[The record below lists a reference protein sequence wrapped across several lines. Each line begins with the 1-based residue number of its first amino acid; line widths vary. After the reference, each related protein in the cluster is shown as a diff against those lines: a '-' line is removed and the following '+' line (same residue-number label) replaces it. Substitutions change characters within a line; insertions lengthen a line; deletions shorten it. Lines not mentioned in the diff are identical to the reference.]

1 MPPSQ
6 ESAAAPPT
14 IRSSP
19 AGQPGSELREALAA
33 CSGAFLGVGLFSGI
47 SNILMLT
54 GPFFMLEVYDRVLPS
69 HSVPT
74 LVALSALALLLFLF
88 QGVIDLIRGRVLV
101 RIGIHLDEMLGH
113 RVLGAIIALRIR
125 APVDNGL
132 QPLRDLD
139 QIRGFLAGG
148 GPTALF
154 DLPWIPIYL
163 GVCFLFHPWLG
174 SVVLG
179 GAIALFLLTLI
190 SDVAT
195 RGLTRESAALAAK
208 RTTLTEAARRNAEV
222 IQAMGMGKGVAA
234 RWEELNRHYRSRHF
248 SLSNVTGN
256 LGALARLLR
265 VVLQSA
271 TLALG
276 AFLVLRQEASVGI
289 IIASSIL
296 TARAL
301 APLDSAVA
309 HWKGFVAARQSRR
322 RLEQLFATVPARPE
336 PMPLPRPSRTLAASG
351 LVVVPPGAQGP
362 SVLDVSFTLKAGD
375 GLGLVGPSAS
385 GKSSLVRALVG
396 VWQPVRGDVR
406 LDGATLDQWSPD
418 ALGAHVGYLPQDVEL
433 LDGTIRQ
440 NIARFAIAEDTDA
453 VIAAATAAGV
463 HDLILG
469 LPGGYETRIGESG
482 MALSGGQRQRVA
494 LARALYGDP
503 FLVVL
508 DEPNSNLDAEG
519 VAALGRAVASVRAR
533 GGIVIVVAHHANALS
548 GTNLVLAMNGGRI
561 KTFGPKEDPPARPPR
576 PAAFPYLPLKVIA
589 DAPGTG
595 S

>member
-195 RGLTRESAALAAK
+195 RGLTRESAALAAR

-289 IIASSIL
+289 IIASS
-296 TARAL
+296 RAG
-301 APLDSAVA
+301 AGSN
-309 HWKGFVAARQSRR
+309 SCS
-322 RLEQLFATVPARPE
+322 
-336 PMPLPRPSRTLAASG
+336 RPSRHARSRCRCRARPGPWPPAAWWWFRRGRRDRRSWMCPSRSRPATGWGWWGRARPANRPWCAPWWGSG
-351 LVVVPPGAQGP
+351 SPCGGMSA
-362 SVLDVSFTLKAGD
+362 STARRSIN
-375 GLGLVGPSAS
+375 GLRMPWAPMSDICRRMSNSSTGPSA
-385 GKSSLVRALVG
+385 R
-396 VWQPVRGDVR
+396 
-406 LDGATLDQWSPD
+406 TSP
-418 ALGAHVGYLPQDVEL
+418 
-433 LDGTIRQ
+433 
-440 NIARFAIAEDTDA
+440 
-453 VIAAATAAGV
+453 
-463 HDLILG
+463 
-469 LPGGYETRIGESG
+469 
-482 MALSGGQRQRVA
+482 
-494 LARALYGDP
+494 
-503 FLVVL
+503 
-508 DEPNSNLDAEG
+508 
-519 VAALGRAVASVRAR
+519 ASP
-533 GGIVIVVAHHANALS
+533 S
-548 GTNLVLAMNGGRI
+548 
-561 KTFGPKEDPPARPPR
+561 PR
-576 PAAFPYLPLKVIA
+576 TPTP
-589 DAPGTG
+589 
-595 S
+595 

>member
-1 MPPSQ
+1 MPPRQ
-6 ESAAAPPT
+6 ESAAPP
-14 IRSSP
+14 SP
-19 AGQPGSELREALAA
+19 VRPASAGRTGSDLRKALAS
-33 CSGAFLGVGLFSGI
+33 CSGAFLGVGLFSGV

-74 LVALSALALLLFLF
+74 LVALSVLALLLFLF
-88 QGVIDLIRGRVLV
+88 QGIIDLIRSRVLV
-101 RIGIHLDEMLGH
+101 RISLRLDEMLGR
-113 RVLGAIIALRIR
+113 RVLGAIIALRTR
-125 APVDNGL
+125 VPVDNGL

-139 QIRGFLAGG
+139 QIRGFLSSG

-154 DLPWIPIYL
+154 DLPWIPIYIAI
-163 GVCFLFHPWLG
+163 CFLFHPWLG
-174 SVVLG
+174 GVVLG
-179 GAIALFLLTLI
+179 GAVALFMLTLV

-195 RGLTRESAALAAK
+195 RGLTRESATFAAK

-222 IQAMGMGKGVAA
+222 IQAMGMASGVTAQ
-234 RWEELNRHYRSRHF
+234 WEGLNRLYRNRHF
-248 SLSNVTGN
+248 ALSNVTGN
-256 LGALARLLR
+256 LGALSRLLR

-301 APLDSAVA
+301 APLDSAIT
-309 HWKGFVAARQSRR
+309 HWKGFVGARQSWH
-322 RLEQLFATVPARPE
+322 RLEQLFLITPTDRE
-336 PMPLPRPSRTLAASG
+336 PMPLPRPSRTLAVGG
-351 LVVVPPGAQGP
+351 LVVVPPGAPGP
-362 SVLDVSFTLKAGD
+362 SVMDVSFTLKAGD

-385 GKSSLVRALVG
+385 GKSSLARSLVG
-396 VWQPVRGDVR
+396 VWRPVRGDVR

-433 LDGTIRQ
+433 FDGTIRQ
-440 NIARFAIAEDTDA
+440 NIARFAISDDPDA

-463 HDLILG
+463 HDLILA
-469 LPGGYETRIGESG
+469 LPDGYETRIGESG

-508 DEPNSNLDAEG
+508 DEPNSNLDSEG
-519 VAALGRAVASVRAR
+519 VEALGRAVASVRAR
-533 GGIVIVVAHHANALS
+533 GGIVIVVAHHAGALS
-548 GTNLVLAMNGGRI
+548 GTNLMLAMSGGRI
-561 KTFGPKEDPPARPPR
+561 KAFGPRETQANRMPR
-576 PAAFPYLPLKVIA
+576 PTTVSYHPLKVIA
-589 DAPGTG
+589 DTPEAT

>member
-1 MPPSQ
+1 MRSNEAP
-6 ESAAAPPT
+6 AAAPPAT
-14 IRSSP
+14 RPPP
-19 AGQPGSELREALAA
+19 AVQPGSEIKEALAS
-33 CSGAFLGVGLFSGI
+33 CSGAFRGVALFSGL

-88 QGVIDLIRGRVLV
+88 QGAIDLIRSRILV
-101 RIGIHLDEMLGH
+101 RISLRLDERLGR
-113 RVLGAIIALRIR
+113 RVLGAIMALRIR
-125 APVDNGL
+125 FPADNGL
-132 QPLRDLD
+132 QPMRDLD
-139 QIRGFLAGG
+139 QIRGFLSSGG
-148 GPTALF
+148 QTALF
-154 DLPWIPIYL
+154 DLPWVPVYIGI
-163 GVCFLFHPWLG
+163 CFLFHPWLG
-174 SVVLG
+174 GMVLAG
-179 GAIALFLLTLI
+179 GAALFALTLA

-195 RGLTRESAALAAK
+195 RGFTHEATAFGAK

-222 IQAMGMGKGVAA
+222 IQAMGMAGGVTA
-234 RWEELNRHYRSRHF
+234 RWEELNRLYRSRQF
-248 SLSNVTGN
+248 ALANVTGN
-256 LGALARLLR
+256 LGALSRFLR
-265 VVLQSA
+265 VILQSA

-301 APLDSAVA
+301 APLDSAIA

-322 RLEQLFATVPARPE
+322 RLEQAFMNAPARQE
-336 PMPLPRPSRTLAASG
+336 PMRLPRPCRNLTVTG
-351 LVVVPPGAQGP
+351 LVVIPPGAQGP
-362 SVLDVSFTLKAGD
+362 SVQEVSFALKAGD

-396 VWQPVRGDVR
+396 VWRPVHGDVR

-418 ALGAHVGYLPQDVEL
+418 VLGAHVGYLPQDVEL
-433 LDGTIRQ
+433 FDGTIGQ
-440 NIARFAIAEDTDA
+440 NIARFAVAHDSGA

-463 HDLILG
+463 HDLILR
-469 LPGGYETRIGESG
+469 LPDGYETRIGESG

-519 VAALGRAVASVRAR
+519 VEALGKAIASVRAR
-533 GGIVIVVAHHANALS
+533 GGIAVVVAHHANALA
-548 GTNLVLAMNGGRI
+548 GTNFVLAMNGGRV
-561 KTFGPKEDPPARPPR
+561 KAFGPKEPPAVHAPR
-576 PAAFPYLPLKVIA
+576 PASFSYRPLKAIG
-589 DAPGTG
+589 DTPETR